1 MKNTNKVVEV
11 GRFTKEHV
19 VRYGGADKNF
29 AVLSNSIAVNRG
41 KDKVGN
47 DLGTDFFDVVAYGKL
62 CETLEKY
69 TRKGSRIL
77 VCGSLRQDRYDTKD
91 GKKASRTVIEVRDV
105 EFLDSKKAETANGG
119 AEEFVNIPD
128 DTSELP
134 FN

>member
-11 GRFTKEHV
+11 GRFANDHI

-47 DLGTDFFDVVAYGKL
+47 DLGADFFDVVAYGKL
-62 CETLEKY
+62 AETLEKY
-69 TRKGSRIL
+69 TSKGSRIL
-77 VCGSLRQDRYDTKD
+77 VCGNLRQDRFDTKD
-91 GKKASRTVIEVRDV
+91 GKKASRVVIEIRDV
-105 EFLDSKKAETANGG
+105 EFLDSKKAETANG